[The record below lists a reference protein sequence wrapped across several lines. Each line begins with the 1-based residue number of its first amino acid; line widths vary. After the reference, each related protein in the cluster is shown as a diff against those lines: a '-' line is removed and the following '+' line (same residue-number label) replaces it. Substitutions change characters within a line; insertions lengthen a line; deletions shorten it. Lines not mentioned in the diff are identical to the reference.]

1 MDRIWVVDNEPSSK
15 YPIYT
20 RGNVGEVFPEAV
32 APLSW
37 TIGGIPSA
45 DPGWKDALVRF
56 GAFDHDEF
64 DEGNLNPLG
73 VFGGYCYLNVSIAR
87 IMAVRTPGL
96 TPELMDQALFGAS
109 EAPPYQA
116 RPTDEDPEKTAAI
129 TQTLG
134 WILTVDGLPE
144 LLDDQRQVDEYVA
157 ARPDLSTL
165 SNEELL
171 EHARERMSHFRRL
184 FAQHLFITNA
194 ATVPVGIIQAVAA
207 AIGDPTV
214 AMRLCAGIGGVDS
227 AAPSWA
233 LWELSR
239 EVAASPALS
248 AEFDAGVGGL
258 PRRLAGNGEAE
269 KFNQAF
275 SEFLETF
282 GSRGPNEWE
291 MSAPTWGTR
300 PELAL
305 AAVDRMRQA
314 PDEAMPQRHFEE
326 RAAEREVLT
335 AQLTEALAGD
345 PETQGQ
351 FAAAVRAAGIFLAG
365 RERTKTT
372 IIKLTHEARL
382 AFHEIARRLV
392 AAGTLEDFADF
403 AMVTNEEYDEF
414 IRDPAAFKAVI
425 AERRARFDR
434 LQNLEPPFI
443 IDGVI
448 PPIEEWPERGATP
461 VEPARPGEAIV
472 GIPGCPG
479 THTGRARVVLRP
491 DHAGELEPGDI
502 LVAPITDPA
511 WTPLFVP
518 AGAVVVDVGAQISH
532 AVIVSRE
539 LGIPCVVSVTDGT
552 RRIPDGATITVDGT
566 NGTVTVH

>member
-1 MDRIWVVDNEPSSK
+1 MDRIWVVDNEPSPK

-37 TIGGIPSA
+37 TLGGIPSA
-45 DPGWKDALVRF
+45 DPGWKDSLVRF

-64 DEGNLNPLG
+64 EPDNLNPLG

-109 EAPPYQA
+109 DAPPY
-116 RPTDEDPEKTAAI
+116 RPLPTDEDADKTARVN
-129 TQTLG
+129 QTLG
-134 WILTVDGLPE
+134 WILTVEDLPE
-144 LLDDQRQVDEYVA
+144 LLDDQREVDQCVA
-157 ARPDLSTL
+157 SRPDLS
-165 SNEELL
+165 SMSDAELL
-171 EHARERMSHFRRL
+171 AHARETMSLFRRL

-194 ATVPVGIIQAVAA
+194 ATVPVGIIQGVAA
-207 AIGDPTV
+207 AMGDPTL

-233 LWELSR
+233 LWDLSR
-239 EVAASPALS
+239 QVVASSALT
-248 AEFDAGVGGL
+248 AEFDKGVDGL
-258 PRRLAGNGEAE
+258 LERLAGNGEAA
-269 KFNQAF
+269 KFTQSF
-275 SEFLETF
+275 GEFLETF

-305 AAVDRMRQA
+305 AAVDRMRKA
-314 PDEAMPQRHFEE
+314 PDEAAPQRHFEE
-326 RAAEREVLT
+326 RAAEREALT
-335 AQLTEALAGD
+335 TQLTEALAGD

-372 IIKLTHEARL
+372 IIKLTHESRL
-382 AFHEIARRLV
+382 AFHEIARRMV
-392 AAGTLEDFADF
+392 AAGHLDQFEDF
-403 AMVTNEEYDEF
+403 AMVKNDEYDDF
-414 IRDPAAFKAVI
+414 IRDPAAFRATI
-425 AERRARFDR
+425 AERRVLFDR
-434 LQNLEPPFI
+434 LQTLEPPFI
-443 IDGVI
+443 IDGVV
-448 PPIEEWPERGATP
+448 PPIDDWPVRGASP
-461 VEPARPGEAIV
+461 VEPARPGEPLV

-479 THTGRARVVLRP
+479 THTGRARVILRP
-491 DHAGELEPGDI
+491 HDVAALEPGDV

-552 RRIPDGATITVDGT
+552 RRIPDGATVTVDGT
-566 NGTVTVH
+566 CGTVTVH